1 MMLVK
6 YILQKIL
13 KPMKQ
18 LSISFLIILFCS
30 ACTVVKEYNK
40 IAINDQ
46 DMQLSAFPCERFE
59 TNFQIYR
66 EAAAGANGGKTGGG
80 CGCN

>member
-1 MMLVK
+1 MKSINGLFLSLMLMCTV
-6 YILQKIL
+6 
-13 KPMKQ
+13 
-18 LSISFLIILFCS
+18 S
-30 ACTVVKEYNK
+30 CTVVKEYNK
-40 IAINDQ
+40 IAINDE
-46 DMQLSAFPCERFE
+46 DMLLSAVDCERFE

>member
-1 MMLVK
+1 MRYCKAL
-6 YILQKIL
+6 LF
-13 KPMKQ
+13 
-18 LSISFLIILFCS
+18 SISLCFVTS
-30 ACTVVKEYNK
+30 CTVVKEYNK
-40 IAINDQ
+40 IAINDE
-46 DMQLSAFPCERFE
+46 DMKLQSALCERFE

>member
-1 MMLVK
+1 MRPFNVFVIVCCCL
-6 YILQKIL
+6 LL
-13 KPMKQ
+13 
-18 LSISFLIILFCS
+18 S
-30 ACTVVKEYNK
+30 ACTVVQEFNK
-40 IAINDQ
+40 IAINDG
-46 DMQLSAFPCERFE
+46 DMELSVYPCERFE

>member
-1 MMLVK
+1 MIPVK
-6 YILQKIL
+6 YLLQKIF
-13 KPMKQ
+13 KSMKRFSSG
-18 LSISFLIILFCS
+18 LLLVIFCVS
-30 ACTVVKEYNK
+30 CTVVKEYNK
-40 IAINDQ
+40 IAINDL

>member
-1 MMLVK
+1 MTKYLLPLVLMLFFSSCV
-6 YILQKIL
+6 
-13 KPMKQ
+13 
-18 LSISFLIILFCS
+18 
-30 ACTVVKEYNK
+30 VVKEYDK
-40 IAINDQ
+40 VYLND
-46 DMQLSAFPCERFE
+46 DEMLLSAKSMERFE

>member
-1 MMLVK
+1 
-6 YILQKIL
+6 
-13 KPMKQ
+13 MKRY
-18 LSISFLIILFCS
+18 SFLWTILLFFFTS
-30 ACTVVKEYNK
+30 CTVVKEYNK
-40 IAINDQ
+40 VAINDE
-46 DMQLSAFPCERFE
+46 DMKLQAEDCERFE

>member
-1 MMLVK
+1 M
-6 YILQKIL
+6 
-13 KPMKQ
+13 
-18 LSISFLIILFCS
+18 
-30 ACTVVKEYNK
+30 VKEYNK
-40 IAINDQ
+40 VAINDE
-46 DMQLSAFPCERFE
+46 DMKLQSALCERFE

>member
-1 MMLVK
+1 MRPFNVFV
-6 YILQKIL
+6 ILCCCL
-13 KPMKQ
+13 
-18 LSISFLIILFCS
+18 LLS
-30 ACTVVKEYNK
+30 ACTVVQEFNK
-40 IAINDQ
+40 IAINDG
-46 DMQLSAFPCERFE
+46 DMELSAYPCERFE